1 MHTHMHLHGKK
12 EGTMKSL
19 ACFMVELITIT
30 LTVLR
35 SPIPRDKLMWV
46 WRQEERQIYV
56 TRAPTSH
63 FSRKTAL
70 LSSILFVTC
79 TPTPSA
85 LICIYGHLFTYI
97 SVCVYICP
105 YTMLQT
111 DSHLPLEIS
120 FRLIL
125 VTRIDK
131 MLAFVIKS
139 PFFSFHFFF

>member
-1 MHTHMHLHGKK
+1 MHTHMHLHEKKK

-79 TPTPSA
+79 TPTPPRSFVSMVIFA
-85 LICIYGHLFTYI
+85 HTYQWVRI
-97 SVCVYICP
+97 SVHTPCCK
-105 YTMLQT
+105 L
-111 DSHLPLEIS
+111 
-120 FRLIL
+120 
-125 VTRIDK
+125 TRICLSK
-131 MLAFVIKS
+131 SLFVWFLWPGSIKC
-139 PFFSFHFFF
+139 